1 VAGFSAFFKPTE
13 IPMTRSK
20 PRALPV
26 FVYLLVVVL
35 PAAVAGCAKT
45 GTVAGKVSVDGR
57 PVRGGIVN
65 FLGADVEPGTQNSI
79 TGTIQPDGIYEANNV
94 PVGPIK
100 VSIMPGT
107 SARRSAPIRDRE
119 KGLPPN
125 SKAADPAST
134 AAPVALPPKYTKYD
148 TSGLTLTVHG
158 GSNQFDIE
166 MTSK

>member
-1 VAGFSAFFKPTE
+1 
-13 IPMTRSK
+13 MTRSK

-57 PVRGGIVN
+57 PVRGGIVT
-65 FLGADVEPGTQNSI
+65 FLGADVEPGTQNST
-79 TGTIQPDGIYEANNV
+79 TGTIQPDGTYEANKV

-100 VSIMPGT
+100 VSLMPDPAIRMGPPKDPV
-107 SARRSAPIRDRE
+107 SPRDRE
-119 KGLPPN
+119 RGLAPKN
-125 SKAADPAST
+125 TAAPAET
-134 AAPVALPPKYTKYD
+134 AAPVPIPPKYTKFD

-158 GSNQFDIE
+158 GTNPFDID